1 MLQPQSKFSLK
12 YLFILI
18 LCSGLLPILT
28 LPTQGASSPFRPF
41 LLISHVDTIPASGK
55 KDTATKQAK
64 VDTLNL
70 KLSADSITSP
80 VDHKAEDSMILEVDA
95 RKMLLYGKTEIKY
108 DDLQV
113 NAPTIVFDQQSQYVT
128 AKMGRDT
135 AGIVTGMAKMKQGE
149 TITVSDSLRFNFK
162 SQKGLA
168 IEGIALGL

>member
-41 LLISHVDTIPASGK
+41 LLISHVDTIPVTGK

-95 RKMLLYGKTEIKY
+95 TRKVTVTLDINGQKSTYSVPGLESQVDRLKLHSLLQQIK
-108 DDLQV
+108 
-113 NAPTIVFDQQSQYVT
+113 
-128 AKMGRDT
+128 
-135 AGIVTGMAKMKQGE
+135 
-149 TITVSDSLRFNFK
+149 
-162 SQKGLA
+162 QKNPDIFFQL
-168 IEGIALGL
+168 IYFLIF